1 MNMKKLPMP
10 ICVATLLLASA
21 FVVLVCRCR
30 IAAGNKIRLAALPLV
45 TLLHLGKASKLV
57 LLSTF
62 ATFVSVI
69 NF

>member
-1 MNMKKLPMP
+1 M
-10 ICVATLLLASA
+10 IV
-21 FVVLVCRCR
+21 
-30 IAAGNKIRLAALPLV
+30 AGNKFRRAALTLV

-62 ATFVSVI
+62 ATFISVI